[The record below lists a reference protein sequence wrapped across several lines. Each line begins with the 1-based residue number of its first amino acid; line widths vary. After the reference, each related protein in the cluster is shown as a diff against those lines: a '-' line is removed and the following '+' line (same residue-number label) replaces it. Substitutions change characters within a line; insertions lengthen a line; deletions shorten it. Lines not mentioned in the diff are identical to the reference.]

1 MILVYH
7 KNNLTTTESDE
18 FMIEKI
24 KEKNVWDYLKETSL
38 PIALYGMGNGTDMV
52 IEKLEEIGV
61 KAAEV
66 FASDEFVRGHSFR
79 GYKVLKYSELCEKY
93 EDFVIV
99 LCFALHDE
107 KMLTRIKEL
116 SQKHT
121 LFAPNVPIVDDG
133 VFTREFIEEH
143 DEEFDRAYELLSDD
157 FSRKSF
163 IDVLNFKV
171 SGKVEYLF
179 SCQKAKEEIY
189 SEYLNLGEN
198 EIFMD
203 LGAYDGDTVREFISA
218 TDGKY
223 ESIIA
228 VEADEKNYRKL
239 CVNTQNYSDI
249 TTLNLAAWDKKD
261 VLYFE
266 KKKGRNSK
274 LSSSGKVQVNADSV
288 DNILGDRSIT
298 VLKMDIEG
306 SEEKALLGA
315 RKTIGTHKPK
325 LYVCAYH
332 RNDDMFRLPLTI
344 NEICKGY
351 KFYFCH
357 HPYIPAWE
365 SNFYC
370 IVD

>member
-1 MILVYH
+1 
-7 KNNLTTTESDE
+7 
-18 FMIEKI
+18 MIEKI
-24 KEKNVWDYLKETSL
+24 KEKNVWAYLKETSL
-38 PIALYGMGNGTDMV
+38 PIVLYGMGNGTDMV
-52 IEKLEEIGV
+52 MEKLGEIGV

-79 GYKVLKYSELCEKY
+79 GYKVIKYSDVCEKY

-99 LCFALHDE
+99 VCFAVHDE
-107 KMLTRIKEL
+107 PMLEKIRKM
-116 SQKHT
+116 SQGHT
-121 LFAPNVPIVDDG
+121 LFAPNVPIVNDG

-143 DEEFDRAYELLSDD
+143 DAEFDKAYALLSDD
-157 FSRKSF
+157 FSRQSYVD
-163 IDVLNFKV
+163 ILNFKV

-179 SCQKAKEEIY
+179 KCQKNKEEIY

-203 LGAYDGDTVREFISA
+203 LGAYDGDTVREFLQA
-218 TDGKY
+218 TDGRY
-223 ESIIA
+223 EKIIA

-239 CVNTQNYSDI
+239 TDKTSAVERI
-249 TTLNLAAWDKKD
+249 TTYNLAAWNKKET
-261 VLYFE
+261 LFFE

-274 LSSSGKVQVNADSV
+274 LSSAGKVEVQADSV
-288 DNILGDRSIT
+288 DNILDGDRIT

-306 SEEKALLGA
+306 SEAMALEGA
-315 RKTIGTHKPK
+315 RETIVTHRPK

-332 RNDDMFRLPLTI
+332 RNDDMFTLPLKI

-370 IVD
+370 VVD